1 MAEVEYKQLEEPP
14 SQSKRPAGDLRFQAQ
29 VLDQVDDAVVA
40 VDGRRRVVYLNRA
53 AERQYGLDGDSAL
66 GLPLREVYEYRW
78 LRPED
83 EAAAAEAL
91 ERAGCWRGENIHVRR
106 DGVMLH
112 VESAVSALKNEA
124 GEATGLLAVIR
135 DVTKRRKAEESL
147 RDSEERLRAMFEQ
160 ASVGIV
166 QVTLD
171 GRLHMPNPGFCKLV
185 GYTED
190 EARRLTVCDV
200 THPEGYEEEA
210 ELTRRLFSGEIPGF
224 TIEKRYVRKD
234 GQLVWGQMTTS
245 PIRRP
250 SGETV
255 YALAVIEDISERK
268 RVEERLRASEEHL
281 RAVVESVL
289 DYAIFTLD
297 TEGRMTSWN
306 EGARRTKGYTA
317 EEVMGRPVE
326 IFYTREDAAAGKPRR
341 EMETALAAGR
351 SEDESWRVHKDG
363 SLFWVNEV
371 MTPLRSDDGALLGF
385 TKVSRDLTERM
396 RAEERVRASE
406 ERLRLVVESVG
417 DYAIF
422 TLDTKGRIVSWNAG
436 AERTFGFTEAEAVG
450 SHTEIIFT
458 PEDRERGAHEDEMRR
473 AREAG
478 RAEDE
483 RWHVSKRGARLYVS
497 GVLAPLRDG
506 DGELTG
512 YAKIARDLTGRK
524 ELEDALR
531 SAHDEL
537 EGRVREGTLEL
548 AEANVLLQEEVRERR
563 AAEERVKSLL
573 KQLVT
578 VQEGERCRI
587 ARELHD
593 TLGQQLAALRL
604 SIALLK
610 SKARGVAGVTDA
622 TERMQFILDRLNS
635 DVDFLAWDL
644 RPATLDM
651 LGLDAAL
658 KTYVHEWSKH
668 FGVRADYRCHG
679 LDGRRLPAEVETNLY
694 RILQEALQNVHKH
707 ARATCVSVLLE
718 RRDGQA
724 VLIIEDDGRGYDPD
738 EEVSAGGDKG
748 MGVIN
753 MRERAALSG
762 GSLETESSPGAG
774 TTIFVRVP
782 LDGPDG

>member
-1 MAEVEYKQLEEPP
+1 MADVEYEQLDERLSRSRWLEG
-14 SQSKRPAGDLRFQAQ
+14 AVRFHTQ
-29 VLDQVDDAVVA
+29 VLDQVSDAVIA
-40 VDGRRRVVYLNRA
+40 IDDRQHVVYLNQA
-53 AERQYGLDGDSAL
+53 AERQYGLDGARAL
-66 GLPLREVYEYRW
+66 GRPLREVYEYRW

-91 ERAGCWRGENIHVRR
+91 ARTGTWRGENIHVRR
-106 DGVMLH
+106 DGVALH

-124 GEATGLLAVIR
+124 GEVTGLLAVIR
-135 DVTKRRKAEESL
+135 DVTERRKTEESL
-147 RDSEERLRAMFEQ
+147 RESEERFRAMFEQ

-171 GRLHMPNPGFCKLV
+171 GRMHMPNPGFCKLI

-190 EARRLTVCDV
+190 EARRLTVRDV
-200 THPEGYEEEA
+200 THPDDYEEEDV
-210 ELTRRLFSGEIPGF
+210 LTRRLLRGEIPGF
-224 TIEKRYVRKD
+224 VIEKRYVRKD

-245 PIRRP
+245 LIRRP
-250 SGETV
+250 SGEPAC
-255 YALAVIEDISERK
+255 ALAVIEDISERK
-268 RVEERLRASEEHL
+268 RAEERLRASEEHL
-281 RAVVESVL
+281 RVLVESVH

-306 EGARRTKGYTA
+306 EGARRLKGYTA
-317 EEVMGRPVE
+317 EEVIGRPVE
-326 IFYTREDAAAGKPRR
+326 LFYTREDAAAGKPRR

-351 SEDESWRVHKDG
+351 SEDESWRVRKDG
-363 SLFWVNEV
+363 SLFWVNEI
-371 MTPLRSDDGALLGF
+371 MTPLRSDDGTLLGF

-422 TLDTKGRIVSWNAG
+422 TQDTEGRIESWNAG
-436 AERTFGFTEAEAVG
+436 AARVFGFTEEEAVG
-450 SHTEIIFT
+450 SHIEIIFT
-458 PEDRERGAHEDEMRR
+458 PEDRARGVPEEEMRR

-478 RAEDE
+478 RADDE
-483 RWHVSKRGARLYVS
+483 RWHVSKRGVRFYVS

-506 DGELTG
+506 NGELTG
-512 YAKIARDLTGRK
+512 YAKVARDLTERK

-531 SAHDEL
+531 RAHDEL
-537 EGRVREGTLEL
+537 EGRVRERTLEL
-548 AEANVLLQEEVRERR
+548 AEANVSLQEEVRERR

-578 VQEGERCRI
+578 VQEEERRRI
-587 ARELHD
+587 ARELHN

-604 SIALLK
+604 CVALLK
-610 SKARGVAGVTDA
+610 SKAREVAGVTDV
-622 TERMQFILDRLNS
+622 TERMQSILDRLNS

-644 RPATLDM
+644 RPAALDM

-658 KTYVHEWSKH
+658 KTYVREWSKH
-668 FGVRADYRCHG
+668 FGVEADYRCLG
-679 LDGRRLPAEVETNLY
+679 LDGRRLPAEAETNFY

-707 ARATCVSVLLE
+707 AGATQVSVLLE

-724 VLIIEDDGRGYDPD
+724 VLIVEDDGRGYDPE
-738 EEVSAGGDKG
+738 EEVSAGSHKG
-748 MGVIN
+748 MGVVN

-762 GSLETESSPGAG
+762 GSLEMESSLGAG

-782 LDGPDG
+782 LDGAD